1 MPTTESK
8 DPSAPR
14 VPVSRRAL
22 IQRINRSLRKDD
34 QWLRTCRS
42 ARVAPGPPGWIGR
55 YFIVNADNI
64 PVEGDVDLDALGQ
77 VLRVLKSNEQLVD

>member
-42 ARVAPGPPGWIGR
+42 ASVAPGPPWWIGR